1 MQVHMSLHSETLK
14 FPEECLKY
22 ELSGIPFFRYKRYLA
37 KVKGHLSP
45 QDFIAQ
51 EDPQASDVGAVA
63 RKVDNLRPVALLFVA
78 LDCQPLQLWSNCSK
92 QCSDIIKPHGNQV
105 QLNQVFKPQQWSP
118 NSAVGIIQDRDLVV
132 YNKVH
137 LPQLGTSGHHQ
148 LYVFLDLSALARMES
163 LLVTAAS
170 RRFA

>member
-1 MQVHMSLHSETLK
+1 MPPKESKAMKMNMSLNSETLK
-14 FPEECLKY
+14 FPEEC
-22 ELSGIPFFRYKRYLA
+22 LA

-51 EDPQASDVGAVA
+51 EDPQACDVGAVA

-105 QLNQVFKPQQWSP
+105 QLNQVFKPQQWS
-118 NSAVGIIQDRDLVV
+118 
-132 YNKVH
+132 
-137 LPQLGTSGHHQ
+137 
-148 LYVFLDLSALARMES
+148 
-163 LLVTAAS
+163 
-170 RRFA
+170 